1 MILWFGIRYDNFLTV
16 DNLLT
21 IMLNITAVGIA
32 GFGTMLLLIC
42 GNVDLS
48 IGGQFALVAVITGKV
63 ASETQNTGLAIA
75 VALVCGTALGL
86 LNGQLVRILRI
97 NPLIVTLGMAAIL
110 HGLAYVVTNAKSQF
124 GFPESFGWLG
134 RTKIGPVPLPVLIF
148 LGVLLIGGFILLRTV
163 IGLRIYA
170 VGGNPTAADLAGV
183 SANRVIGT
191 MYAVNGFLIGLVAL
205 LTTSRLG
212 SASPALGGS
221 FELDVLTAVIL
232 GGISFVGGNGHP
244 FGMFVGVM
252 TIGVLNAGIIFAGVP
267 DFWQQIV
274 RGGVLLLALAGDQ
287 ITARRRARRRTPE
300 PRSVARTPADAQLA
314 ESPSGDRRPY
324 VLEQGAVPEIE
335 AADLSK
341 SYGTVLAVDDVSF
354 RVFAGE
360 VVCLVGDNGAGKSS
374 VIKMLSG
381 AIEPDEGVIRIGG
394 DEVSLSSPHMARAAG
409 VQTAYQDLA
418 LCPNLGAKFN
428 LVLGAE
434 PRRANWGWL
443 SVRDDRAAQRVAE
456 SRLGELGIVLDDY
469 DRPVHLLSGGQR
481 QSVAIARVAS
491 DDVKI
496 VILDEPT
503 AALGVKQTRN
513 VLALIRTLAAR
524 GAAVILISHDIET
537 VLEMSDRVVVL
548 RLGRVIHEGPTS
560 DLTHVRLVHLMAG
573 LAPDA
578 DVAAPAM
585 TAASSVG

>member
-1 MILWFGIRYDNFLTV
+1 MTSATATAPQPPSRFPRALARLGALGTRPERTWDPTNRLGLLLLCVGMILWFGIRYDNFLTV

-274 RGGVLLLALAGDQ
+274 R
-287 ITARRRARRRTPE
+287 
-300 PRSVARTPADAQLA
+300 
-314 ESPSGDRRPY
+314 
-324 VLEQGAVPEIE
+324 
-335 AADLSK
+335 
-341 SYGTVLAVDDVSF
+341 
-354 RVFAGE
+354 
-360 VVCLVGDNGAGKSS
+360 
-374 VIKMLSG
+374 
-381 AIEPDEGVIRIGG
+381 
-394 DEVSLSSPHMARAAG
+394 
-409 VQTAYQDLA
+409 
-418 LCPNLGAKFN
+418 
-428 LVLGAE
+428 
-434 PRRANWGWL
+434 
-443 SVRDDRAAQRVAE
+443 
-456 SRLGELGIVLDDY
+456 
-469 DRPVHLLSGGQR
+469 
-481 QSVAIARVAS
+481 
-491 DDVKI
+491 
-496 VILDEPT
+496 
-503 AALGVKQTRN
+503 
-513 VLALIRTLAAR
+513 
-524 GAAVILISHDIET
+524 
-537 VLEMSDRVVVL
+537 
-548 RLGRVIHEGPTS
+548 
-560 DLTHVRLVHLMAG
+560 
-573 LAPDA
+573 
-578 DVAAPAM
+578 
-585 TAASSVG
+585 